1 MRGDPMRDIILI
13 VKSLQLKP
21 SELLGEK
28 RRKRDERSNDEE
40 NIMMKGE

>member
-1 MRGDPMRDIILI
+1 MRGDPIQDIIPI
-13 VKSLQLKP
+13 VKSLQVEP
-21 SELLGEK
+21 SKLLGEK

>member
-1 MRGDPMRDIILI
+1 M
-13 VKSLQLKP
+13 KLKP

-28 RRKRDERSNDEE
+28 RRKRDEISNDEE

>member
-1 MRGDPMRDIILI
+1 MQDIISI
-13 VKSLQLKP
+13 VKSMQLEH

-28 RRKRDERSNDEE
+28 RRKRNKRNNDEE